1 MAIKHITKKE
11 FLENIWNFE
20 ESPKE
25 WKFRG
30 ERPAIVDFYAV
41 WCGPC
46 QMLSPELEEI
56 AEEYK
61 GKVDIYK
68 VNTDEEDELCAAF
81 GIRSIP
87 ALLFCP
93 VNGEP
98 SMTAGFQP
106 KAALRAAIGKML

>member
-1 MAIKHITKKE
+1 MALKHITKKE
-11 FLENIWNFE
+11 FLEKIWDFE

-30 ERPAIVDFYAV
+30 MRPAIVDFYAV

-46 QMLSPELEEI
+46 QMLSPELEDI
-56 AEEYK
+56 ALEYE

-68 VNTDEEDELCAAF
+68 VNTDEEPELCNAF
-81 GIRSIP
+81 GITSIP

-93 VNGEP
+93 VSGEP
-98 SMTAGFQP
+98 SMTLGFKP
-106 KAALRAAIGKML
+106 KAALKAAIDGML